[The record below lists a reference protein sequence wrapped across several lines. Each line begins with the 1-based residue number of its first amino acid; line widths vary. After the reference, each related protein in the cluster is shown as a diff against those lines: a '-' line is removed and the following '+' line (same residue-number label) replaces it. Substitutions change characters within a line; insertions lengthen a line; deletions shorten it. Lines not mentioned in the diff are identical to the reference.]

1 MNENYT
7 SKDELLS
14 SANGGDFKP
23 LEDGA
28 YASQVVAVVKK
39 ELKTQDSVNTIF
51 ELVFELRDEENE
63 THYVRSK
70 ALKPSLHE
78 KSNLYK
84 MMAQWLKQTAPEAI
98 VEALEKASIIDNNGF
113 TFFNFVGKFARIT
126 VASQP
131 SRKNP
136 AKSYPAIMGMAP
148 AKVKY
153 ELNDKSEI
161 PSFFLEGLEMV
172 KLDNLKVKEVNTN
185 NQSSEQVPQNHLPN
199 QQGGEPLP
207 EPDPDSLPF

>member
-7 SKDELLS
+7 SKEDLLS

-39 ELKTQDSVNTIF
+39 ELKTQDSINTIY
-51 ELVFELRDEENE
+51 ELVFELRDEEGE

-78 KSNLYK
+78 KSNLCK
-84 MMAQWLKQTAPEAI
+84 MMGQWLKQTAPEAI
-98 VEALEKASIIDNNGF
+98 IEALEKAGIIDDKGF
-113 TFFNFVGKFARIT
+113 NFFNFVGKFARIT

-131 SRKNP
+131 SKKNP

-153 ELNDKSEI
+153 DLNSKSEI
-161 PSFFLEGLEMV
+161 PSFFLEGLESKKLPDLRV
-172 KLDNLKVKEVNTN
+172 KNVSTN
-185 NQSSEQVPQNHLPN
+185 NEQVPQNHLPQHGN
-199 QQGGEPLP
+199 NEPLP
-207 EPDPDSLPF
+207 EPDDLPY